1 MLPFCLHFSKQQC
14 LLLSTFLFGTTLALL
29 GQLSAFRMF
38 DIHVTFVHFKFYPW
52 TFQEVPKTTPISK
65 LAAKAATVPET
76 PARDSKPSSK
86 KTVTPKKDKK
96 DIDKETSIKGT
107 PKVSKSE
114 EVVEVP
120 PSLEKKYLA
129 TIVLWQ
135 EMVLGH
141 LIQRKSLR

>member
-14 LLLSTFLFGTTLALL
+14 LSLSTFLFGTTLALL

-86 KTVTPKKDKK
+86 KKNCKMHALINPFTSKISIVILLTVCH
-96 DIDKETSIKGT
+96 
-107 PKVSKSE
+107 
-114 EVVEVP
+114 
-120 PSLEKKYLA
+120 
-129 TIVLWQ
+129 TILVMLVWR
-135 EMVLGH
+135 
-141 LIQRKSLR
+141 IWSWIY

>member
-14 LLLSTFLFGTTLALL
+14 LSLSTFLFGTTLALL

-65 LAAKAATVPET
+65 LAANAATVPET

-86 KTVTPKKDKK
+86 KKNCKMHALINPFTSKISIVILLTVCYT
-96 DIDKETSIKGT
+96 IL
-107 PKVSKSE
+107 VM
-114 EVVEVP
+114 VVWRIW
-120 PSLEKKYLA
+120 SWIY
-129 TIVLWQ
+129 
-135 EMVLGH
+135 
-141 LIQRKSLR
+141 